1 MITKDRQ
8 LAEILTIKDV
18 QVILNNLDA
27 TLDWYWHHD
36 SISRPDMQSMD
47 VWNVRQK
54 KFVKQIL
61 ASITDKLAFHK
72 KAIERMSVEE
82 CADSLDLPESFIK
95 KVKMCLIGS

>member
-27 TLDWYWHHD
+27 NRDWYWHHD
-36 SISRPDMQSMD
+36 SVSRPDMQSMD
-47 VWNVRQK
+47 VWKFRQK

-61 ASITDKLAFHK
+61 ASITDRVAFHK
-72 KAIERMSVEE
+72 KAIERLSVEE
-82 CADSLDLPESFIK
+82 CAYVLDLPESFIK
-95 KVKMCLIGS
+95 KVKTCL